1 MRRGA
6 LYLLDGWARR
16 SAALLLGL
24 ALHLALAAPAV
35 SQVLGV
41 AGVVPSTTRTDS
53 LVALL
58 EAPDPA
64 KLRELETHYREN
76 ADPEK
81 RLLEKRFGLFEHHYR
96 VDADP
101 RGITRRWRAEGLEGE
116 AFDRAVLEVVT
127 GRYSA
132 YYFFDGVIR
141 PNVFAPTGSTRRVE
155 SALHEK
161 VHLVQP
167 ALYRSLGLR
176 CAWRRP
182 DDPCVRSLEPVAVYL
197 TEFARLKRASPSRTD
212 RSVNRAIERWLA
224 MEALRCD
231 YPRPVSRCPHAER
244 VREYLVEPLDL
255 ARVIDRLGL
264 EEGIR
269 RYVEGLS
276 SADLAGLAPGP
287 SPAR

>member
-1 MRRGA
+1 MRRHA
-6 LYLLDGWARR
+6 LPAIL
-16 SAALLLGL
+16 SALLLVGGPVLAQEASFDPVGGPWGRSDSLL
-24 ALHLALAAPAV
+24 ALLDE
-35 SQVLGV
+35 Q
-41 AGVVPSTTRTDS
+41 
-53 LVALL
+53 
-58 EAPDPA
+58 DPA
-64 KLRELETHYREN
+64 RLRELEAHYRDN

-81 RLLEKRFGLFEHHYR
+81 RLLEKRFGLIEHRYR

-101 RGITRRWRAEGLEGE
+101 RGISRRWRAEGLEGE
-116 AFDRAVLEVVT
+116 ALERAVLEVVA

-141 PNVFAPTGSTRRVE
+141 PNVFAPPRFTKGIE

-212 RSVNRAIERWLA
+212 RSVNRAIESWLA
-224 MEALRCD
+224 MEAQRCD
-231 YPRPVSRCPHAER
+231 YPKPVSRCPDAER
-244 VREYLVEPLDL
+244 VREYVNKPLDL
-255 ARVIDRLGL
+255 ARKIDRLGL

-269 RYVEGLS
+269 RFVEGLAS
-276 SADLAGLAPGP
+276 GDLAGLAP
-287 SPAR
+287 

>member
-1 MRRGA
+1 MKA
-6 LYLLDGWARR
+6 SHVLDSHRPPLTVSWVC
-16 SAALLLGL
+16 L
-24 ALHLALAAPAV
+24 AIHLALAGPAASQALGAAP
-35 SQVLGV
+35 
-41 AGVVPSTTRTDS
+41 PDT

-58 EAPDPA
+58 EAQDRA
-64 KLRELETHYREN
+64 RLRELEAHYRDN

-81 RLLEKRFGLFEHHYR
+81 RLLEKRFGLFEHRYR

-101 RGITRRWRAEGLEGE
+101 RGIARGWRAQGLEGE
-116 AFDRAVLEVVT
+116 ALERAVLEVVS

-141 PNVFAPTGSTRRVE
+141 PNVFAPPRFTRGIE

-176 CAWRRP
+176 CAWRRST
-182 DDPCVRSLEPVAVYL
+182 DPCVRSLEAVAVYL

-212 RSVNRAIERWLA
+212 RSVNRAIELWLG
-224 MEALRCD
+224 MEALRCG
-231 YPRPVSRCPHAER
+231 YGEPVARCPNAER
-244 VREYLVEPLDL
+244 VREYVIEPLDL
-255 ARVIDRLGL
+255 ARKIDRLGL

-269 RYVEGLS
+269 RFVEELS
-276 SADLAGLAPGP
+276 SPDLAGLQRDRP
-287 SPAR
+287 SAR